1 MGKKTAVS
9 VFPTS
14 PNRLKRKLGGFRQ
27 TRNEIE
33 KEAVHPYG
41 QPLLIVMSSG
51 EIGMERAGGYAGV
64 RQPFSQGAGTVAHKG
79 FGMLKNSEST
89 YRTGF
94 LLEKDFLKNERFF
107 NSQLVYT

>member
-33 KEAVHPYG
+33 KEAAHMDG

-64 RQPFSQGAGTVAHKG
+64 RQPFRQGAGTVAHKG
-79 FGMLKNSEST
+79 FGMLKIVSPHIE
-89 YRTGF
+89 
-94 LLEKDFLKNERFF
+94 
-107 NSQLVYT
+107 LVFCSKKTF